1 MARRI
6 CPFIV
11 LLFLSLAIF
20 SAHHGFAQVHYPFL
34 FDYTYSARMGAHN
47 IITLHRGLYGLEGKI
62 LKACWFDEDNFG
74 KKAAGLTYR
83 LAKSILVDYALDH
96 LSFLGQHEVFGHGA
110 RYREFGY
117 VDNEFTLNLPP
128 PYGNGRGWARTGYLK
143 EDRITG
149 PHERLGMILGG
160 SESNAVLSQVLRSNW
175 LQRGSIHYRE
185 SILYILSANDLSS
198 YILRTRYNLRG
209 EGGNDVLNY
218 LRTLNSQHGYFLEEN
233 HKLTLDD
240 LAARAWINMLDP
252 FLYFSLYAYFKTY
265 LWSGDESVPVP
276 MIKWGGAR
284 YLPSFHLVLTPFGPE
299 YYFENLVVKN
309 GRIYDVYLRYGNPTF
324 HKFWGMGAHVM
335 NLVKGA
341 RISLDARVDIWNQ
354 PPLLLGG
361 ERMTETGGGWGG
373 SIQGAVYYRLFKN
386 RPLFHLTAQ
395 AGYKTAG
402 FLKGEQ
408 LAGGFILRVGISF
421 YGL

>member
-1 MARRI
+1 MKKRKKISAGLLSAALLWLFA
-6 CPFIV
+6 CP
-11 LLFLSLAIF
+11 A
-20 SAHHGFAQVHYPFL
+20 FAQVQYPLL
-34 FDYTYSARMGAHN
+34 FDKTFSARTGAHN
-47 IITLHRGLYGLEGKI
+47 IVTLHRGLYGLEGKF
-62 LKACWFDEDNFG
+62 LKARWFDEDSFG
-74 KKAAGLTYR
+74 KKAAGMTYR

-128 PYGNGRGWARTGYLK
+128 PYGNGRGWASTGHLK
-143 EDRITG
+143 KPRITG
-149 PHERLGMILGG
+149 PHERLGMVLGG
-160 SESNAVLSQVLRSNW
+160 SESNAVLSHVLRSNW

-284 YLPSFHLVLTPFGPE
+284 YLPSFHLGLTPFGPE